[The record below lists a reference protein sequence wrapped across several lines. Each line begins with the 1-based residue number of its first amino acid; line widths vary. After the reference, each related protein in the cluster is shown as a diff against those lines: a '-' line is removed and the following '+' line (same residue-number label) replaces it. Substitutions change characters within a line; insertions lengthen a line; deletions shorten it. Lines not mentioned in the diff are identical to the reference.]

1 MTALVQR
8 LEGPSPAAQVALDM
22 VKRGLPLVPVG
33 MVIGAIF
40 AGFNGA
46 MSVTYAMM
54 LVLVNLVLSA
64 ALLGWAAK
72 ISFAAVASAALG
84 GYVLRLGLI
93 FAAVWIVKDMSW
105 VAMVPLGITLIV
117 THLGLLVWELRHV
130 SASMAHPGLKPR
142 TPRSAPRPVAAG
154 RR

>member
-1 MTALVQR
+1 MTALTER
-8 LEGPSPAAQVALDM
+8 LEGPSPAAQVAFDM
-22 VKRGLPLVPVG
+22 AKRGMWMLPIG
-33 MVIGAIF
+33 IAIGAMF
-40 AGFNGA
+40 AGFNGGV
-46 MSVTYAMM
+46 SVGYGMA
-54 LVLVNLVLSA
+54 LVLLNLLLSA
-64 ALLGWAAK
+64 ALLGWASK

-130 SASMAHPGLKPR
+130 SASMAHPGLKPPTNR
-142 TPRSAPRPVAAG
+142 TSPRPVAAG

>member
-1 MTALVQR
+1 MTALTER
-8 LEGPSPAAQVALDM
+8 LEGPSPAAQVAVDM
-22 VKRGLPLVPVG
+22 VKRGLPFLPVG
-33 MVIGAIF
+33 MAIGAIA

-46 MSVTYAMM
+46 VSVTYGMI
-54 LVLVNLVLSA
+54 LVLVNLLLSA
-64 ALLGWAAK
+64 ALLGWASK

-93 FAAVWIVKDMSW
+93 FAAVWLVKDMSW

>member
-1 MTALVQR
+1 MTALHEP

-22 VKRGLPLVPVG
+22 AMRGAWMLPIG
-33 MVIGAIF
+33 IGIGALF
-40 AGFNGA
+40 AGFNGGA
-46 MSVTYAMM
+46 SVGYAMA
-54 LVLVNLVLSA
+54 LVLINLVLSA
-64 ALLGWAAK
+64 GLLGWASK
-72 ISFAAVASAALG
+72 ISIAAIAAASLG
-84 GYVLRLGLI
+84 GYVMRLGLI
-93 FAAVWIVKDMSW
+93 FAAVWVVKDMSW

-142 TPRSAPRPVAAG
+142 TRRTSPQPVAAG